1 MDLAL
6 LSITSFL
13 GKLDSVWEN
22 PAWIFFALVGGIGAL
37 GLLTLM
43 VLYPFSRDTGSD
55 QAG

>member
-1 MDLAL
+1 MELAL

-13 GKLDSVWEN
+13 GKLDNVWDN

-37 GLLTLM
+37 GLLTLLA
-43 VLYPFSRDTGSD
+43 LYPISRDTGSD